1 MGSFPED
8 PANFQHADEAVT
20 SAWSASTEHAPEQD
34 LTDSVS
40 SEGVSSEG
48 VSPEGVSPDG
58 VSPDGAWSEGMLNA
72 ASHGHGDA
80 ADGQVTAAVDTD
92 GRVVDLRL
100 DPALLRSDANSVA
113 EAVRAAVNSAQDD
126 LTEHLASG
134 DLAGLDAE
142 LGRVTADFDRALDRM
157 HDDSAE
163 TQRRLG
169 Y

>member
-34 LTDSVS
+34 LMDSVS
-40 SEGVSSEG
+40 SEGVS
-48 VSPEGVSPDG
+48 PEG